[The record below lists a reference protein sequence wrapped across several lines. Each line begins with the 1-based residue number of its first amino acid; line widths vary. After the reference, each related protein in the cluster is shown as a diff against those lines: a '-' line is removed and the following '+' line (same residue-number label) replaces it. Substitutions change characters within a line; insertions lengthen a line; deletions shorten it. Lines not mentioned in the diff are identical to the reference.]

1 MYVYDAVDSTRA
13 VGLAAYTRS
22 SAQRVRA
29 DSSYLHGAPVA
40 SDRTLAHGIYH
51 RHIQNAPAEQ
61 GWMERA
67 QLLDWANIQSTKFLE
82 AAYNAKLLDCAI
94 DMASKVEVYRVLN
107 PAKML
112 AFTLEWKE
120 RHQDKKAKKVK

>member
-1 MYVYDAVDSTRA
+1 MTTRLILRGQLVWQRTREIPQNVYEPAPHIYM
-13 VGLAAYTRS
+13 GP
-22 SAQRVRA
+22 
-29 DSSYLHGAPVA
+29 PVA
-40 SDRTLAHGIYH
+40 SDRTLAHGIFH

-61 GWMERA
+61 GWVERA

-112 AFTLEWKE
+112 TFTLQWKE
-120 RHQDKKAKKVK
+120 QHQDKKAKKVK

>member
-1 MYVYDAVDSTRA
+1 MTTRLILRGQLVWQRTREPQRNVYEPAPHIYM
-13 VGLAAYTRS
+13 GP
-22 SAQRVRA
+22 
-29 DSSYLHGAPVA
+29 PVA
-40 SDRTLAHGIYH
+40 SDRTLSHGIFH

-112 AFTLEWKE
+112 TFTLQWKE
-120 RHQDKKAKKVK
+120 QHQDKKAKKVK